1 MPPNAASFF
10 GFVMDLAAFNLIPV
24 QAFYDIYLPPPPT
37 DGPMNENFDKIGFG
51 SMYFLNNLG
60 PMILGILSLPVMM
73 AMLYIFKYF
82 KNCSKRIHK
91 IYTNLENTMF
101 WEHPITLTNETFW
114 MVCFCTFVNL
124 RIVSKNILNFF
135 RFPSKTLTTQ
145 LTQVWQYFS

>member
-24 QAFYDIYLPPPPT
+24 QAFYDIYLPPPTT

-82 KNCSKRIHK
+82 RNFSKRIHK

-101 WEHPITLTNETFW
+101 W
-114 MVCFCTFVNL
+114 
-124 RIVSKNILNFF
+124 
-135 RFPSKTLTTQ
+135 
-145 LTQVWQYFS
+145 